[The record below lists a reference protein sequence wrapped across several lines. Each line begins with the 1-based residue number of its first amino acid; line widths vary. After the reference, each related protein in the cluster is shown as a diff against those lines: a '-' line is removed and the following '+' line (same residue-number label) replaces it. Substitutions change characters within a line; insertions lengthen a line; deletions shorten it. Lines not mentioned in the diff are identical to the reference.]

1 MLFRLDTMTTA
12 LDDEQPETLLSIRHY
27 LRKFKA
33 ADGTLFS
40 LPFFLRLCVLSSVQW
55 RGVEWRLR
63 AWLWLWL
70 WLCVHLHCR
79 VGAAV

>member
-1 MLFRLDTMTTA
+1 MFTEAMLCVVLFRLDTMTTA

-40 LPFFLRLCVLSSVQW
+40 LSLFFSPSVCL
-55 RGVEWRLR
+55 VVSAV
-63 AWLWLWL
+63 AW
-70 WLCVHLHCR
+70 C
-79 VGAAV
+79 